1 MQSSL
6 QVWDTNTAQ
15 PACTFPFG
23 AAVFGVGMS
32 PVAAA
37 HCLVAVA
44 GGQPQIK
51 LCDPAS
57 GSFTHVL
64 GGHAG
69 SQGSHREAVW
79 SLHWSLQSEWHLVT
93 GGCDGQVFR
102 PKPLLDPAKLSGR
115 KSDGPEHDLTIKQ
128 DMQWIGQY

>member
-1 MQSSL
+1 MHRSV
-6 QVWDTNTAQ
+6 QVWDTNIAQ
-15 PACTFPFG
+15 AVCTFPFG
-23 AAVFGVGMS
+23 ATVCAVGMS
-32 PVAAA
+32 PIASA

-69 SQGSHREAVW
+69 SHREDVW

-93 GGCDGQVFR
+93 GGCDGQVLT
-102 PKPLLDPAKLSGR
+102 PK
-115 KSDGPEHDLTIKQ
+115 I
-128 DMQWIGQY
+128 